1 MENRTFLTKQW
12 YVKCIIW
19 VLLLYPVTLFAAYG
33 QIEVKGESISVKEA
47 IQQIERHSNYVFFYN
62 VTLLKKM
69 DKRNIDCKGSI
80 EKVLNE
86 IFKNTN
92 VEYMINGNEVVL
104 KVKSAPVAPQQTKQ
118 KKRTVT
124 GTVFDANTKETLVG
138 ANVKIKGTDVG
149 TITDLDGNFSIS
161 VNSSKDVLVVS
172 YMGYKTVEQAV
183 EDMGVIKIEL
193 PSDSE
198 LLNEVVVVGFG
209 TQKKVSVVG
218 SITNIKAA
226 SLKVPTS
233 SLTNSFGGR
242 LAGVIATTSSG
253 EPGKDASQFYIR
265 GIGTFGGRATPLIML
280 DGVEISSTDLN
291 YIPAENI
298 ESFSILKD
306 ASATAIYGARGAN
319 GVMLVTTKSGK
330 ENEKTRI
337 NVSVENS
344 FNVPM
349 SFPDFVDGVTYME
362 MANEARYTR
371 TGTYDGL
378 LYTQEQINN
387 TRTNKNPYVY
397 PNVNWKDSYR

>member
-1 MENRTFLTKQW
+1 MENKTFSTKQR
-12 YVKCIIW
+12 YVKCIILA
-19 VLLLYPVTLFAAYG
+19 LLLYPITLFAAYG
-33 QIEVKGESISVKEA
+33 QIAVKGESLSVKEA

-62 VTLLKKM
+62 ATLLKEMSK
-69 DKRNIDCKGSI
+69 KNIDCKGSI

-104 KVKSAPVAPQQTKQ
+104 KVKSAPVTPQQTKQ

-209 TQKKVSVVG
+209 TQK
-218 SITNIKAA
+218 
-226 SLKVPTS
+226 
-233 SLTNSFGGR
+233 
-242 LAGVIATTSSG
+242 
-253 EPGKDASQFYIR
+253 
-265 GIGTFGGRATPLIML
+265 
-280 DGVEISSTDLN
+280 
-291 YIPAENI
+291 
-298 ESFSILKD
+298 
-306 ASATAIYGARGAN
+306 
-319 GVMLVTTKSGK
+319 
-330 ENEKTRI
+330 
-337 NVSVENS
+337 
-344 FNVPM
+344 
-349 SFPDFVDGVTYME
+349 
-362 MANEARYTR
+362 RY
-371 TGTYDGL
+371 L
-378 LYTQEQINN
+378 
-387 TRTNKNPYVY
+387 
-397 PNVNWKDSYR
+397 

>member
-1 MENRTFLTKQW
+1 MENKTFLTKQW

-198 LLNEVVVVGFG
+198 LLM
-209 TQKKVSVVG
+209 K
-218 SITNIKAA
+218 
-226 SLKVPTS
+226 
-233 SLTNSFGGR
+233 
-242 LAGVIATTSSG
+242 
-253 EPGKDASQFYIR
+253 
-265 GIGTFGGRATPLIML
+265 
-280 DGVEISSTDLN
+280 
-291 YIPAENI
+291 
-298 ESFSILKD
+298 
-306 ASATAIYGARGAN
+306 
-319 GVMLVTTKSGK
+319 
-330 ENEKTRI
+330 
-337 NVSVENS
+337 
-344 FNVPM
+344 
-349 SFPDFVDGVTYME
+349 
-362 MANEARYTR
+362 
-371 TGTYDGL
+371 
-378 LYTQEQINN
+378 
-387 TRTNKNPYVY
+387 
-397 PNVNWKDSYR
+397 

>member
-1 MENRTFLTKQW
+1 MENKTFSTKQR
-12 YVKCIIW
+12 YVKCIILA
-19 VLLLYPVTLFAAYG
+19 LLLYPITLFAAYG
-33 QIEVKGESISVKEA
+33 QIAVKGESLSVKEA

-62 VTLLKKM
+62 ATLLKEMGK
-69 DKRNIDCKGSI
+69 KNIDCKGSI

-92 VEYMINGNEVVL
+92 IEYMIDGNEVVL

-124 GTVFDANTKETLVG
+124 GTVFDANTKEILVG
-138 ANVKIKGTDVG
+138 ANVKLKGTDVG

-218 SITNIKAA
+218 SITNVKAA

-378 LYTQEQINN
+378 LYTQEQINKPVP
-387 TRTNKNPYVY
+387 TRIHTYILMSIGKT
-397 PNVNWKDSYR
+397 